1 MASNR
6 AQEGSTETELADVIR
21 WVRGHKVILDQD
33 LACLYSVEVRALN
46 QAVKRNP
53 DRFPADFMFQLT
65 AEEAEFLRSQ
75 SVILESDARSVAA
88 SKRRVGRGRH
98 AKYLPNAF
106 TEQGVAMLSSV
117 LRSNRAVLVNIE
129 IMRAFV
135 RLRGILSS
143 NADLARKLA
152 VLEAKYDKQFKV
164 VFDAIR
170 QLMTPPLGSKHR
182 IGFAPWD
189 MRLEAPQST
198 DLGPAVTVD
207 AQSSPRSQGIDDGH
221 YRHRSTTGSPPEP
234 PPRIITAASRRSTC
248 SGQPARLGKVARHFG
263 GCGPS

>member
-6 AQEGSTETELADVIR
+6 AQEGSTESELADVIR

-106 TEQGVAMLSSV
+106 TG
-117 LRSNRAVLVNIE
+117 
-129 IMRAFV
+129 
-135 RLRGILSS
+135 
-143 NADLARKLA
+143 
-152 VLEAKYDKQFKV
+152 
-164 VFDAIR
+164 
-170 QLMTPPLGSKHR
+170 
-182 IGFAPWD
+182 
-189 MRLEAPQST
+189 LEAPHRICAMGRQF
-198 DLGPAVTVD
+198 AVGNHDGT
-207 AQSSPRSQGIDDGH
+207 ARSKAHPLSLPR
-221 YRHRSTTGSPPEP
+221 
-234 PPRIITAASRRSTC
+234 
-248 SGQPARLGKVARHFG
+248 V
-263 GCGPS
+263 

>member
-1 MASNR
+1 MIRVSEAVLPAQVKWRRDRRGPSSHNR
-6 AQEGSTETELADVIR
+6 EERLAQRPTDPATRCPPEVPPIR
-21 WVRGHKVILDQD
+21 
-33 LACLYSVEVRALN
+33 LN
-46 QAVKRNP
+46 TPDQAVKRNP

-88 SKRRVGRGRH
+88 SKRRIGRGRH

-106 TEQGVAMLSSV
+106 AEQGVAMLSSV

-164 VFDAIR
+164 VFDAIG
-170 QLMTPPLGSKHR
+170 QLMTPP
-182 IGFAPWD
+182 
-189 MRLEAPQST
+189 
-198 DLGPAVTVD
+198 
-207 AQSSPRSQGIDDGH
+207 PRV
-221 YRHRSTTGSPPEP
+221 SPPQHQDGA
-234 PPRIITAASRRSTC
+234 RA
-248 SGQPARLGKVARHFG
+248 PANLRNSVPKVR
-263 GCGPS
+263 